1 MHMHGA
7 CTGYRCSPLYP
18 HGHMA
23 GEQSPTA
30 ALGGAARGG
39 ETPGA
44 QTLQRF
50 ADLVVGFAANVQPG
64 QVVAIGTE
72 PGKLELTRAV
82 ADAAYRAGA
91 KFVDVMHFDLHV
103 KRSRILHAA
112 EETLDYVPPWYGE
125 RILALGDLRAA
136 RIGLTG
142 PAAPGLLN
150 DLDPQRA
157 GRDQLPFLRESS
169 QVVNARTTNW
179 TAVPCPTPPWAA
191 LVFPELDPGAAFE
204 RLWDQVIH
212 MCRLDEE
219 DPVAAWRERQRVLV
233 GASERLTALH
243 LDALHFEGPGTDLRV
258 GLLPSSRWLAARF
271 ETVGGI
277 VHMPNLPSE
286 EVFTAPDPARVD
298 GVVRST
304 KPLVVGGTIIRGLR
318 VHFAGGRATSIEAD
332 EGGELLA
339 QYARKDDG
347 AARLGEVALVDA
359 AGRIGPLDTVFYD
372 TLIDENAASHVA
384 LGAAY
389 EFTAGEEDRERIN
402 RSQIHVDF
410 MIGSPEVDVTGLT
423 ATGERVPVLRGGAWR
438 I

>member
-1 MHMHGA
+1 M
-7 CTGYRCSPLYP
+7 
-18 HGHMA
+18 
-23 GEQSPTA
+23 
-30 ALGGAARGG
+30 
-39 ETPGA
+39 
-44 QTLQRF
+44 LQRF
-50 ADLVVGFAANVQPG
+50 AELVVNFAANVQPG
-64 QVVAIGTE
+64 QIVAIGSE
-72 PGKLELTRAV
+72 PGKVELTRAV

-91 KFVDVMHFDLHV
+91 KFVDVSMFDLHV
-103 KRSRILHAA
+103 KRSRILHAP
-112 EETLDYVPPWYGE
+112 EDTLDYVPPWYGE
-125 RILALGDLRAA
+125 RILALGELHAA

-142 PAAPGLLN
+142 PAAPGLLD

-179 TAVPCPTPPWAA
+179 TAVPCPTAPWAQLVYPQLEPAAA
-191 LVFPELDPGAAFE
+191 LQ

-212 MCRLDEE
+212 MCRLDED
-219 DPVAAWRERQRVLV
+219 DPVAAWRARQDVLV
-233 GASERLTALH
+233 AVSERLTALG
-243 LDALHFEGPGTDLRV
+243 LDALHFQGPGTDLRV
-258 GLLPSSRWLAARF
+258 GMLPTSRWLSARF
-271 ETVGGI
+271 ETVDGI

-286 EVFTAPDPARVD
+286 EVFTAPDPRRAD

-304 KPLVVGGTIIRGLR
+304 KPLVVGGTIISGLQVR
-318 VHFAGGRATSIEAD
+318 FDGGRAVSIEAE

-339 QYARKDDG
+339 RYAERDEG

-389 EFTAGEEDRERIN
+389 EFTAGEQDHDAIN

-423 ATGERVPVLRGGAWR
+423 SDGERVPVLRAGAWQ